1 MKILRVL
8 QTAQFTFIFVGNGPH
23 FKNTM
28 DPRRYYT
35 NSFDRKWSLCRWSAE
50 PPLTRGPIGSNRSNR
65 LKAGPACTHCFSN
78 FGNSIV
84 YTS

>member
-8 QTAQFTFIFVGNGPH
+8 RTAQFTFIFVGNGSH
-23 FKNTM
+23 FKNTV

-50 PPLTRGPIGSNRSNR
+50 PLWREARLEAIGPIG
-65 LKAGPACTHCFSN
+65 
-78 FGNSIV
+78 
-84 YTS
+84 